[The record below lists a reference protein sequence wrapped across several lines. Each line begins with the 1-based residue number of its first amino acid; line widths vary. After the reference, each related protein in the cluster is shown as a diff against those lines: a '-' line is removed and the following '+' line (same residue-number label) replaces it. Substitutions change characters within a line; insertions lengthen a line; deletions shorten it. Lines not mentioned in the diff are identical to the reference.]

1 MKKNK
6 KYIYI
11 GITAVVVLL
20 IALVVMRHGAE
31 EGKAGDATV
40 YTCSMHPQVK
50 PDHPGTCPTWTTMV

>member
-20 IALVVMRHGAE
+20 IALVVMRRGAE
-31 EGKAGDATV
+31 GGKAGDATV
-40 YTCSMHPQVK
+40 YTCSMHPR
-50 PDHPGTCPTWTTMV
+50 